1 MTETLALPQIN
12 HSSNPVKLMPM
23 RFKDNIAHLSTQPK
37 SLTELIELIYEA
49 FATDEV
55 NIDYVHTIMTNYK
68 GNMKEWAPFIKF
80 QPNRYT
86 RNLVDAGNGK
96 FNLMILCW
104 AESQGSSIHSHMNS
118 HCFMKCIQGTLTE
131 TKYAW
136 PTEEEKSHE
145 EPMHILTRS
154 ELKEGQVAYIN
165 DSIGLHRVEN
175 PSHTDTAITLHLYVP
190 PYDHC
195 NTFDERTG
203 RINQAYVTFY
213 SVGGQLT
220 SNE

>member
-1 MTETLALPQIN
+1 MTDTLLQPTIN
-12 HSSNPVKLMPM
+12 DIQSIRKNFIDPT
-23 RFKDNIAHLSTQPK
+23 AHLSTQPQ
-37 SLTELIELIYEA
+37 SLKELIELLYQA

-68 GNMKEWAPFIKF
+68 GNMKEWQPFMKF
-80 QPNRYT
+80 QPNKYT

-104 AESQGSSIHSHMNS
+104 AESQGSSIHNHMNS
-118 HCFMKCIQGTLTE
+118 HCFMKCIQGSLIE

-136 PTEEEKSHE
+136 PEEQSNENDE
-145 EPMHILTRS
+145 DDQPMKILSQR
-154 ELKEGQVAYIN
+154 ELKDGAVAYIN

-190 PYDHC
+190 PYDQC
-195 NTFDERTG
+195 KVFDERTG
-203 RINQAYVTFY
+203 HVNKAYVTFY

-220 SNE
+220 TNE

>member
-1 MTETLALPQIN
+1 MNTNMNDIQSLRKNFIDKTT
-12 HSSNPVKLMPM
+12 
-23 RFKDNIAHLSTQPK
+23 HLSTQPN
-37 SLTELIELIYEA
+37 SLNELMELLYQA
-49 FATDEV
+49 FETNDV
-55 NIDYVHTIMTNYK
+55 NIDYVHEIMNNYK
-68 GNMKEWAPFIKF
+68 GNMKEWLPFIKF
-80 QPNRYT
+80 LPNKYT

-104 AESQGSSIHSHMNS
+104 AESQGSSIHNHMNS
-118 HCFMKCIQGTLTE
+118 HCFMKCIQGSLIE

-136 PTEEEKSHE
+136 PKDDQNDNNEH
-145 EPMHILTRS
+145 PMEIISRN

-195 NTFDERTG
+195 NVFDERTG
-203 RINQAYVTFY
+203 HTNQAYVTFY
-213 SVGGQLT
+213 SIKGQLT
-220 SNE
+220 NE